1 MAIRAAFPDIL
12 RFSFKFGPIPVLPL
26 FSGGILDLPRT
37 ELSSAASQNC
47 FVLCIV
53 ELGAQLSSAWA
64 FGFSRSN
71 WAWPLNYWAPQCVFG
86 FEDEQLFCLVGKK
99 NKRKENVI
107 SINILSC
114 PFIVNKGLL

>member
-1 MAIRAAFPDIL
+1 MAMRAAFPDIL

-47 FVLCIV
+47 FMLCIV
-53 ELGAQLSSAWA
+53 ELGPQLSLAWA

-71 WAWPLNYWAPQCVFG
+71 WAWPLNYWAPHYLLAIAMVMVTICQYKT
-86 FEDEQLFCLVGKK
+86 KK
-99 NKRKENVI
+99 KKKTFV
-107 SINILSC
+107 
-114 PFIVNKGLL
+114 